1 MPKIKCLLVDDHTL
15 FRQGVRRLLE
25 SESDFEVVGEAA
37 DGGEAVEKARELR
50 PDIVLMDIGMPGLS
64 SFESARQIKKNRME
78 TKILFLTMY
87 EDEDYLVQCLE
98 VGASGYVLKD
108 TPAPQLLTAVKD
120 VYKGG
125 KYLSSQVLGKL
136 VEDFRSRVRDT
147 RMRPRISTLTPR
159 EREILKLLAE
169 GNSVKEIAVIL
180 GLSVKTVEAHKFNLM
195 RKLDIHNKAQL
206 VTYAI
211 QKKIIKIPVNQYVV
225 VPSPQRRRRSQER
238 RFHICNPQFSTRA
251 HGAAVLLQ
259 SHSFRITW
267 TEEIPSRSN
276 SFRIVW

>member
-25 SESDFEVVGEAA
+25 SESDCEVVGESPDAG
-37 DGGEAVEKARELR
+37 DAVEKARELR

-64 SFESARQIKKNRME
+64 SFEAARHIRKTRPE
-78 TKILFLTMY
+78 TKVLFLTMY

-108 TPAPQLLTAVKD
+108 TPAQQLVTAVRD

-136 VEDFRSRVRDT
+136 VEDFRARVRDSK
-147 RMRPRISTLTPR
+147 MRPRISTLTPR

-169 GNSVKEIAVIL
+169 GNSVKEIAILL
-180 GLSVKTVEAHKFNLM
+180 GLEREDRGGPQVQPDAQTGHPQQGPVGDLRDSEKNHQDTGQSV
-195 RKLDIHNKAQL
+195 
-206 VTYAI
+206 
-211 QKKIIKIPVNQYVV
+211 
-225 VPSPQRRRRSQER
+225 SPGMTAGRRSAPAIVLSWE
-238 RFHICNPQFSTRA
+238 
-251 HGAAVLLQ
+251 HG
-259 SHSFRITW
+259 
-267 TEEIPSRSN
+267 
-276 SFRIVW
+276 

>member
-25 SESDFEVVGEAA
+25 SETDFEVVGEAA

-64 SFESARQIKKNRME
+64 SFESARQIKKTRME

-211 QKKIIKIPVNQYVV
+211 QKKIIKIPVNQ
-225 VPSPQRRRRSQER
+225 
-238 RFHICNPQFSTRA
+238 
-251 HGAAVLLQ
+251 
-259 SHSFRITW
+259 
-267 TEEIPSRSN
+267 
-276 SFRIVW
+276 

>member
-1 MPKIKCLLVDDHTL
+1 MPKIRCLLVDDHTL

-25 SESDFEVVGEAA
+25 TESDFEVVGEAA

-50 PDIVLMDIGMPGLS
+50 PDIVLMDIGMSGLS
-64 SFESARQIKKNRME
+64 SFEASRQIKKNRME
-78 TKILFLTMY
+78 TKIIFLTMY

-108 TPAPQLLTAVKD
+108 TPAAQLLTAVKD

-147 RMRPRISTLTPR
+147 RMRPRMSTLTPR

-211 QKKIIKIPVNQYVV
+211 QKKIIKIPVN
-225 VPSPQRRRRSQER
+225 
-238 RFHICNPQFSTRA
+238 
-251 HGAAVLLQ
+251 G
-259 SHSFRITW
+259 
-267 TEEIPSRSN
+267 
-276 SFRIVW
+276 

>member
-1 MPKIKCLLVDDHTL
+1 LLVDDHTL

-64 SFESARQIKKNRME
+64 SFESSRQIKKNRME

-108 TPAPQLLTAVKD
+108 TPAAQLLTAVKD

-147 RMRPRISTLTPR
+147 RMRPRMSTLTPR

-211 QKKIIKIPVNQYVV
+211 QKKIIKIPVN
-225 VPSPQRRRRSQER
+225 
-238 RFHICNPQFSTRA
+238 
-251 HGAAVLLQ
+251 G
-259 SHSFRITW
+259 
-267 TEEIPSRSN
+267 
-276 SFRIVW
+276 

>member
-108 TPAPQLLTAVKD
+108 TPAPQLLTAVTD
-120 VYKGG
+120 VDKGG
-125 KYLSSQVLGKL
+125 Q
-136 VEDFRSRVRDT
+136 
-147 RMRPRISTLTPR
+147 
-159 EREILKLLAE
+159 
-169 GNSVKEIAVIL
+169 
-180 GLSVKTVEAHKFNLM
+180 
-195 RKLDIHNKAQL
+195 
-206 VTYAI
+206 
-211 QKKIIKIPVNQYVV
+211 
-225 VPSPQRRRRSQER
+225 
-238 RFHICNPQFSTRA
+238 
-251 HGAAVLLQ
+251 
-259 SHSFRITW
+259 
-267 TEEIPSRSN
+267 
-276 SFRIVW
+276 

>member
-1 MPKIKCLLVDDHTL
+1 MPKIRCLLTDDHTL

-25 SESDFEVVGEAA
+25 TESDFEVVGEAA
-37 DGGEAVEKARELR
+37 DAGESIEKSRELR

-64 SFESARQIKKNRME
+64 SFEAARQIRKNRPE

-87 EDEDYLVQCLE
+87 EDEDYLIQCLE
-98 VGASGYVLKD
+98 VGAAGYVLKD
-108 TPAPQLLTAVKD
+108 TPAPQLLTAVRD

-206 VTYAI
+206 VQYAI
-211 QKKIIKIPVNQYVV
+211 QKKIIRLHE
-225 VPSPQRRRRSQER
+225 S
-238 RFHICNPQFSTRA
+238 
-251 HGAAVLLQ
+251 VL
-259 SHSFRITW
+259 
-267 TEEIPSRSN
+267 N
-276 SFRIVW
+276 

>member
-1 MPKIKCLLVDDHTL
+1 MPHKDRIKIEKDSPMPKIKCLLVDDHTL

-25 SESDFEVVGEAA
+25 TENDFEVVGEAA
-37 DGGEAVEKARELR
+37 DGGEAVEKAREMR

-211 QKKIIKIPVNQYVV
+211 QKKIIKIPVNQ
-225 VPSPQRRRRSQER
+225 
-238 RFHICNPQFSTRA
+238 
-251 HGAAVLLQ
+251 
-259 SHSFRITW
+259 
-267 TEEIPSRSN
+267 
-276 SFRIVW
+276 

>member
-1 MPKIKCLLVDDHTL
+1 MPKIRCLLVDDHTL

-25 SESDFEVVGEAA
+25 SESDFEIVGESPDAG
-37 DGGEAVEKARELR
+37 DAVEKARDLR
-50 PDIVLMDIGMPGLS
+50 PDVVLMDIGMPGLS
-64 SFESARQIKKNRME
+64 SFEAARHIRKTRPE
-78 TKILFLTMY
+78 TKVLFLTMY

-98 VGASGYVLKD
+98 VGAAGYVLKD
-108 TPAPQLLTAVKD
+108 TPATQLVTAVRD

-136 VEDFRSRVRDT
+136 VEDFRSRVRDAK
-147 RMRPRISTLTPR
+147 MRPRISTLTPR

-169 GNSVKEIAVIL
+169 GNSVKEIAVLL

-211 QKKIIKIPVNQYVV
+211 QKKIIKIPVNQ
-225 VPSPQRRRRSQER
+225 
-238 RFHICNPQFSTRA
+238 
-251 HGAAVLLQ
+251 
-259 SHSFRITW
+259 
-267 TEEIPSRSN
+267 
-276 SFRIVW
+276 